1 MESLRKPDMIQAMAM
16 PTECLQKLE
25 YSMATTMSP
34 SLYPSVRNRA
44 ASELQQTPCYSK
56 QRMRN
61 LTWRRETTLTILT
74 VLLFWYTK
82 QASKKIDEMSAVATP
97 ALNDTLPKGDR
108 KKRNSQDSD
117 DSADGNEVAT
127 LADKATGK
135 TVSTTKDDDG
145 KKESLN
151 IKIHLDLKVKV
162 KLELDAEI
170 YGDVVIGLL

>member
-1 MESLRKPDMIQAMAM
+1 MESLRKPDMIQAMARS
-16 PTECLQKLE
+16 TECLQKLE
-25 YSMATTMSP
+25 YSSADRNI
-34 SLYPSVRNRA
+34 SVP
-44 ASELQQTPCYSK
+44 LP
-56 QRMRN
+56 
-61 LTWRRETTLTILT
+61 LI
-74 VLLFWYTK
+74 LLFWYTK

-108 KKRNSQDSD
+108 KKRN
-117 DSADGNEVAT
+117 N
-127 LADKATGK
+127 KATGK
-135 TVSTTKDDDG
+135 NVSTTKDDDG

>member
-1 MESLRKPDMIQAMAM
+1 
-16 PTECLQKLE
+16 
-25 YSMATTMSP
+25 
-34 SLYPSVRNRA
+34 
-44 ASELQQTPCYSK
+44 
-56 QRMRN
+56 
-61 LTWRRETTLTILT
+61 
-74 VLLFWYTK
+74 
-82 QASKKIDEMSAVATP
+82 MSAIATP

-108 KKRNSQDSD
+108 KKRNSQDSN
-117 DSADGNEVAT
+117 DSVDGNEVAT

>member
-1 MESLRKPDMIQAMAM
+1 MESLRKPEMIQAMAM
-16 PTECLQKLE
+16 STECLQKLE
-25 YSMATTMSP
+25 YSMATTMYP

-56 QRMRN
+56 QRDGT
-61 LTWRRETTLTILT
+61 LLLLHTTCKF
-74 VLLFWYTK
+74 LLFWYTK

>member
-1 MESLRKPDMIQAMAM
+1 MIQAMAM

-56 QRMRN
+56 QR
-61 LTWRRETTLTILT
+61 TLVLT

>member
-1 MESLRKPDMIQAMAM
+1 MAVHPPTSLDPLKLL
-16 PTECLQKLE
+16 TE
-25 YSMATTMSP
+25 
-34 SLYPSVRNRA
+34 V
-44 ASELQQTPCYSK
+44 QT
-56 QRMRN
+56 
-61 LTWRRETTLTILT
+61 LILT

-108 KKRNSQDSD
+108 KKRNSQDSN
-117 DSADGNEVAT
+117 DSAEGNEVAT

-135 TVSTTKDDDG
+135 NVSTTKDDDG

>member
-1 MESLRKPDMIQAMAM
+1 MESLRKPDMIQAMARS
-16 PTECLQKLE
+16 TECLQKLE
-25 YSMATTMSP
+25 YSSADRNI
-34 SLYPSVRNRA
+34 SVP
-44 ASELQQTPCYSK
+44 LP
-56 QRMRN
+56 
-61 LTWRRETTLTILT
+61 LI
-74 VLLFWYTK
+74 LLFWYTK

-108 KKRNSQDSD
+108 KKRNSQDSN
-117 DSADGNEVAT
+117 DSVDGNEVAT